1 MLLLSD
7 PVEEVT
13 ARDAEAKRVGDE
25 VERGRQE
32 VVQGVRRLLG
42 ATPGSTPSDV
52 VRGTPTPVGAR
63 DGMELDNRE
72 EGGELDMGERSS
84 AQDKDHEDED
94 DEDDGFE
101 QVA

>member
-7 PVEEVT
+7 PIEEVN

-42 ATPGSTPSDV
+42 ASSGSTPSDV
-52 VRGTPTPVGAR
+52 VRSTPAPVGVK
-63 DGMELDNRE
+63 DGIELDTRE
-72 EGGELDMGERSS
+72 EGGELNMGELDS